1 MSDADGSLLKF
12 PTDLA
17 VKVFGRNLPEFRAA
31 VTEIVEARFGTAYTV
46 AEQESKQASY
56 LSLTITVRAESRA
69 QADAL
74 YQALVAHE
82 LVLMAL

>member
-1 MSDADGSLLKF
+1 MSDADESLLKF

-17 VKVFGRNLPEFRAA
+17 VKVFGRNVPEFRGA
-31 VTEIVEARFGTAYTV
+31 VTEIVEAQFGKGFMV
-46 AEQESKQASY
+46 AEQHSKQARY
-56 LSLTITVRAESRA
+56 LSLTITVRVESRA

-74 YQALVAHE
+74 YRALVAHE